1 MITAGGRTSRGVDFP
16 VCRRPLGCADRAII
30 PGPRPAALSRGFF
43 MSEER
48 FEERTRWVYDERIFP
63 IWNSSFDKSDRT
75 EMIRDDLWA
84 GRSIA
89 ILLAT
94 LVAIGL
100 VLSLVTL
107 AYVVAWR

>member
-1 MITAGGRTSRGVDFP
+1 
-16 VCRRPLGCADRAII
+16 
-30 PGPRPAALSRGFF
+30 
-43 MSEER
+43 
-48 FEERTRWVYDERIFP
+48 
-63 IWNSSFDKSDRT
+63 
-75 EMIRDDLWA
+75 MIRDDLWA